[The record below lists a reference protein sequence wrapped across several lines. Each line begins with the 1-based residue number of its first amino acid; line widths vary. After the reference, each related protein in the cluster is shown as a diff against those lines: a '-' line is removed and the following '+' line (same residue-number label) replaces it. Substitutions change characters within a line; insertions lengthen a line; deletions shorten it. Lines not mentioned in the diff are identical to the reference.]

1 MMPFPMRNGPIGT
14 IYNGNL
20 KNYKETFFM
29 KKAYSEPILSVVE
42 FDSEDVITTSAFGNV
57 FEKQEN
63 EKETPWQDL
72 WD

>member
-1 MMPFPMRNGPIGT
+1 
-14 IYNGNL
+14 
-20 KNYKETFFM
+20 M